1 MRSALVLAL
10 IAVAAPEVTFRH
22 LESVRLKAPVVY
34 VGTVTDVRRVGS
46 LEGLAGPTPG
56 RMEATVTVGKVLRAP
71 ASLAPPAAP
80 VVVRYDTRSP
90 EPEGDGFLSLEAGER
105 VVVFAETFDKSYPRE
120 LLHGPPAGLNQQV
133 ANLRTALDAMD
144 PPTLLL
150 HGLTPATRAQQARL
164 YDDVG
169 AALKK

>member
-1 MRSALVLAL
+1 MRFVIALVLA
-10 IAVAAPEVTFRH
+10 AATAPEVTFRH

-34 VGTVTDVRRVGS
+34 VGTVTGVKRVGS
-46 LEGLAGPTPG
+46 LEGLAGPTQG
-56 RMEATVTVGKVLRAP
+56 RMEATVTLGKVLRAP
-71 ASLAPPAAP
+71 GQASPPAP
-80 VVVRYDTRSP
+80 VVIRYDTRSP
-90 EPEGDGFLSLEAGER
+90 EPEGDGFFNLEPGER

-120 LLHGPPAGLNQQV
+120 LLHGPPAGLTQQV
-133 ANLRTALDAMD
+133 AHLRAALAAMD
-144 PPTLLL
+144 ASTLQL